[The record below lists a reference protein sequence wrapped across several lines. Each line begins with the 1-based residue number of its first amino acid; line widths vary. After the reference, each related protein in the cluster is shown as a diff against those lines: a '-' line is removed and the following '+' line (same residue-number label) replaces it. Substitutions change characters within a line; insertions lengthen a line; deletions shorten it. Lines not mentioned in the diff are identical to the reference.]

1 MAHSGRVGRYTA
13 GPPGD
18 KKAGGAEQQLA
29 KICCDANKVALE
41 QVKGISGQ
49 VRLQAWLAPDSSH
62 NAQCKRGHVAAIAC
76 SSKCAARA
84 HPPNQMS
91 CDWV

>member
-1 MAHSGRVGRYTA
+1 MSHSGRVGRYTA

-49 VRLQAWLAPDSSH
+49 
-62 NAQCKRGHVAAIAC
+62 
-76 SSKCAARA
+76 ART
-84 HPPNQMS
+84 HSITKPRMYN
-91 CDWV
+91 